1 MNAKKGRGAG
11 PSRPHSP
18 RRTFV
23 VVYDG
28 RIFSTR
34 KALAKHLALTRGV
47 NFHTVLGR
55 LFQHNDDVG
64 VALANC
70 PATALGTNDQT
81 LDTVS
86 SQHKKPKPTSN
97 PISFRGIPYPTRR
110 ALARHLTS
118 IVHRAEHTVE
128 ERLMKL
134 RDDGE
139 AVISYF
145 RQSKMRPSA
154 KILLYEGQRFNRMQL
169 ARRLAPELGRTIR
182 AVESQLA
189 AMNDDVIAV
198 RAHFDQANIVVDGKI
213 YRNRTHFVRDVSRRF
228 HIPERKVTTW
238 SKKNLPLDEIVE
250 RASAWRRKHKP
261 ISQPEQISLFG
272 WRFRSMNALYS
283 YYTGSELGSSV
294 RQKWRE
300 HLAAG
305 RPLCI
310 FPLLAE
316 RIAKHW
322 EFGDLDERNR
332 FSAEREA
339 RMPKSC
345 LPLNSEPEH
354 ITNQME
360 RSMVDALQPPDAMT
374 LRRGARRAFE
384 RFIARAEAQ

>member
-1 MNAKKGRGAG
+1 
-11 PSRPHSP
+11 
-18 RRTFV
+18 
-23 VVYDG
+23 VYDG
-28 RIFSTR
+28 LILRSR

-47 NFHTVLGR
+47 NFHTVLGQ
-55 LFQHNDDVG
+55 LIQHNDNVK

-70 PATALGTNDQT
+70 PATALGNNDQV
-81 LDTVS
+81 LDTV

-110 ALARHLTS
+110 ALARYLAS

-134 RDDGE
+134 GDDGE

-145 RQSKMRPSA
+145 RQSKMRPPE
-154 KILLYEGQRFNRMQL
+154 KILEYEGQRFNRMQL
-169 ARRLAPELGRTIR
+169 GRRLAPELGRTVR

-238 SKKNLPLDEIVE
+238 SKKKLPLDEIIE
-250 RASAWRRKHKP
+250 HARAWRRVRKP
-261 ISQPEQISLFG
+261 ISQPEEISLFG

-283 YYTGSELGSSV
+283 YYTGSELGTHV

-316 RIAKHW
+316 RIAEHW
-322 EFGDLDERNR
+322 QFGDLSEWNR
-332 FSAEREA
+332 FSPEREA
-339 RMPKSC
+339 WMPKSC
-345 LPLNSEPEH
+345 LPLNTEPEE
-354 ITNQME
+354 ITDQME

-374 LRRGARRAFE
+374 LRRGARRAFA
-384 RFIARAEAQ
+384 RFIAQAGAQ